1 MIIISNSY
9 DCPSCI
15 KKTKDIKYMSLND
28 FLNKSHSDGIEL
40 SDSNIFV
47 DVDAINVLS
56 ENTAKDV
63 YTCINTYIENG
74 INITYYSYNDN
85 MLLDGEP
92 INNIEHDIELTEVE
106 TPIEQENK
114 KEQESEKYN
123 LYKIETL
130 TNNEKYLYT
139 CIAKTNTEA
148 INLVNNQIVLEA
160 IRIVSVEPLNS
171 TILAI
176 TKLD

>member
-1 MIIISNSY
+1 
-9 DCPSCI
+9 
-15 KKTKDIKYMSLND
+15 MSLND

-47 DVDAINVLS
+47 DVDAINALS

-63 YTCINTYIENG
+63 YACINTYIENG

-106 TPIEQENK
+106 THIEQENK
-114 KEQESEKYN
+114 NEQESENMNEEIKYN

-160 IRIVSVEPLNS
+160 IRIVSVEPLDS

>member
-160 IRIVSVEPLNS
+160 IRIVSVESLDS